1 MEKYDIELAVDTID
15 AEEFR
20 DYLIKQGHDVII
32 GKSTG
37 SYVNDVWTALNGDAD
52 MILNDLWEKYCA
64 DEFPVED

>member
-20 DYLIKQGHDVII
+20 DYLIKQGHDVKI

-37 SYVNDVWTALNGDAD
+37 NYVNGVRTSTDAD
-52 MILNDLWEKYCA
+52 ANMILNDLWNNFCA
-64 DEFPVED
+64 E